1 MQVLVPVSKLQRLE
15 KEKFKL
21 SRSEKVDVSTGGPDG
36 VPVNRYAH
44 LEIQD
49 IEEEAY
55 EALED
60 VSTASTS
67 AAPALAQRKK
77 SEMEELDADNEWI
90 LAMSCFF
97 DDMDYLRQHLK
108 S

>member
-1 MQVLVPVSKLQRLE
+1 MSELQQLE
-15 KEKFKL
+15 KEKLKL
-21 SRSEKVDVSTGGPDG
+21 SRSEKVDVSTSGADG

-49 IEEEAY
+49 IDEEAY

-67 AAPALAQRKK
+67 ETPAPAQRKK
-77 SEMEELDADNEWI
+77 FEMEELDADNEWI

-97 DDMDYLRQHLK
+97 DDMDCLRRHMKLYC
-108 S
+108 SS